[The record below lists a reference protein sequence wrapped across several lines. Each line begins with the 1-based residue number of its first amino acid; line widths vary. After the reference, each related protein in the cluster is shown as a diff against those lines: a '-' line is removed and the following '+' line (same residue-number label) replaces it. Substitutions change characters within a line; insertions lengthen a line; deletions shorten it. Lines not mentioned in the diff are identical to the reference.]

1 MDRGALPSSGKTA
14 KRAKSTS
21 SKTTELKTSDIKM
34 GRQPTHPG
42 ELFRDIVLTEL
53 DLSVSEAARQ
63 LGVSRQTL
71 HAIISGRSAV
81 TAEMALRFGRF
92 CGNGPGLWMRMQQT
106 FDLWQA
112 HVDLEGKLDRIP
124 THPIAAE

>member
-21 SKTTELKTSDIKM
+21 SKTTELKINRS
-34 GRQPTHPG
+34 PTHPG
-42 ELFRDIVLTEL
+42 ELFHDIVLAEL
-53 DLSVSEAARQ
+53 GLSVSEAARQ

-112 HVDLEGKLDRIP
+112 RVDLEGKLDRIP
-124 THPIAAE
+124 THSIAAE